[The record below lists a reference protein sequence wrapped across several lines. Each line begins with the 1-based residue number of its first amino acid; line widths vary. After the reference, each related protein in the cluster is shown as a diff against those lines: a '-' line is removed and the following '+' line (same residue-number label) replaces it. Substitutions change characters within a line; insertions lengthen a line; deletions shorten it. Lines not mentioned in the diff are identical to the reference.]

1 MPTLRLAQFAE
12 SQPDHYRVQVTLD
25 NGAPARSTFS
35 FALSPQ
41 DREDFRW
48 YLEDY
53 LEYPLDPAPK
63 IAARIET
70 RMSEVG
76 QQLFRNVFE
85 SSETARRMW
94 ARIEDQL
101 DDTRVEVITGIREAT
116 TIPWELLRDPLT
128 DQALALRAASF
139 VRTQADAV
147 RPATLALEPSPLK
160 GEGSSARV
168 AGRTTSVW
176 VRTNA
181 AARSASA

>member
-1 MPTLRLAQFAE
+1 MPTLRLTQFAE
-12 SQPDHYRVQVTLD
+12 SQPDHFRVELSLD
-25 NGAPARSTFS
+25 NSAPTRSTFS
-35 FALSPQ
+35 FQLSPQ

-63 IAARIET
+63 IADRIEK

-76 QQLFRNVFE
+76 RQLFRNVFE
-85 SSETARRMW
+85 SSPTAQRMW
-94 ARIEDQL
+94 ARIEGQL
-101 DDTRVEVITGIREAT
+101 DDTRVEVITDIREAT

-128 DQALALRAASF
+128 DQALALRAAAF
-139 VRTQADAV
+139 VRTQTDVV
-147 RPATLALEPSPLK
+147 RPATLALEPSPFK

-168 AGRTTSVW
+168 AGRTASAW
-176 VRTNA
+176 VRTNE